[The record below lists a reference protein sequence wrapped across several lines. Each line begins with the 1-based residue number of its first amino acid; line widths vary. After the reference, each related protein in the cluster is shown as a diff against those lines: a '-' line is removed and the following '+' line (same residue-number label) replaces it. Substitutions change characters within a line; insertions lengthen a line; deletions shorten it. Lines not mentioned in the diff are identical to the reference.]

1 MEMRTNRLTDKAAII
16 CFAALAPLALTAATE
31 RYWQNGDG
39 DWTDKTHWSSS
50 KLPASDEWASWAA
63 DQSATVNVNTN
74 ARIGIWTLKDRGSG
88 DVTTVRW
95 TGTGTITNMST
106 STTYLGTRRHLIID
120 GPDVYVTKALSVHGT
135 NACLE
140 VRSGHLHTDNGITV
154 YKDSSL
160 LVSGG
165 RLTSSVTVNKGA
177 EMSVT
182 DGSAYIHS
190 TCSIHSNAVLS
201 LSGGTLTFSAAPT
214 LPASAFS
221 FTGGKIVWANTTELG
236 PGWAHLLPP
245 AGTIFEHRSSG
256 CGFRTSSATT
266 YDFDGT
272 YVATNRNTG
281 HPYVYNYKT
290 SLGFTG
296 NGTFIVDAFR
306 IRNGYTTTIRSKAL
320 KLGSGLKSE
329 TSGDATYSFPS
340 GIEFGAWDDW
350 DNNDKGSASYV
361 PNIRLAGRVAF
372 DTLDCIDGATAR
384 TITLVKCADSGMKS
398 LFASG
403 GGTVSL
409 TFSGGISAL
418 DELVVEEDSTLW
430 LTNSSG
436 SVSVKRIRL
445 GDGAFL
451 NVKAP
456 VEGCDTVILGA
467 GATLWTTNSTITAK
481 SIILGEGASLH
492 AKSLT
497 AGCNS
502 IVLGAGA
509 TLDIPGQ
516 SSVLRPRKLVLGDN
530 ARILMTVGLGSLEA
544 QLPPVVGDGAKII
557 LSMPQ
562 ALTAGKLHAIWGA
575 PAWDGDLSSL
585 VEIDGLDGSGWTLK
599 RVGAVAYLSDGTIP
613 AVTGNSTTPEWI
625 GETSSL
631 WSEKSNWTA
640 DTVLKGQKYGYFG
653 RDVNPYVTNDVARSI
668 RYPFF
673 RSNSGPY
680 YLAGEQITL
689 TYGTLSN
696 NNSNSIRD
704 DSPMPVVIDNYLV
717 FSGADAF
724 IRNTGSSCLLLRGGG
739 RAVGGIHVSGDVR
752 LGGEWRG
759 TTAALL
765 SSSARLTV
773 LPGAVLTLTATGE
786 AFNAPS
792 WLAVDGFLDVS
803 NTLASVSSAYWL
815 GNGAVRI
822 RDVDTG
828 QTASFTLGD
837 SLTLYPLNGWPTV
850 SSDAPTAAVTI
861 SAAETPTLGAQCNWR
876 YGPAAGAE
884 PETTEAE
891 RALKVAADATLSI
904 DTQNPETGAGHVITF
919 SDPIMGDGSVVKT
932 GAGTLSFAT
941 TNSVVAGTF
950 RVEEGSISLSGAA
963 ASAAEKGWTRVIA
976 AGTLVGAQE
985 ALPPRFKS
993 RIVESDGM
1001 SILEVRSERH
1011 TVIMLK

>member
-1 MEMRTNRLTDKAAII
+1 MDKPTNRLIHNAAAIAS
-16 CFAALAPLALTAATE
+16 FAVLAPLALTAATE

-39 DWTDKTHWSSS
+39 DWTDTAHWSSGR
-50 KLPASDEWASWAA
+50 LPASDEWASWSSGQAV
-63 DQSATVNVNTN
+63 TVNVNTN

-106 STTYLGTRRHLIID
+106 STTYVGTRRHLIID
-120 GPDVYVTKALSVHGT
+120 GPDVYVTKSLSVNGT

-154 YKDSSL
+154 HKDSSL

-165 RLTSSVTVNKGA
+165 RLTSSVTVNEDA

-182 DGSAYIHS
+182 DGSAYIYS

-245 AGTIFEHRSSG
+245 AGATFEHRSSG
-256 CGFRTSSATT
+256 CGFKTSAATT

-296 NGTFIVDAFR
+296 DGTFIVDAFR
-306 IRNGYTTTIRSKAL
+306 TRNGYTTTIRSKAV
-320 KLGSGLKSE
+320 KLGSGLKAES
-329 TSGDATYSFPS
+329 SGDAAYSFPS

-350 DNNDKGSASYV
+350 DNNDNGTASFV
-361 PNIRLAGRVAF
+361 PYIRLAGRVAF
-372 DTLDCIDGATAR
+372 DTLDCIDGTTSR
-384 TITLVKCADSGMKS
+384 TITLVKCVDSGMTS
-398 LFASG
+398 LSAEG
-403 GGTVSL
+403 GGSVSL
-409 TFSGGISAL
+409 TFTGGISAL
-418 DELVVEEDSTLW
+418 DALVVKAGTTLW
-430 LTNSSG
+430 LTNASG
-436 SVSVKRIRL
+436 NVSTKSIRL
-445 GDGAFL
+445 GDGA
-451 NVKAP
+451 
-456 VEGCDTVILGA
+456 
-467 GATLWTTNSTITAK
+467 TLHAS
-481 SIILGEGASLH
+481 ASL
-492 AKSLT
+492 AE
-497 AGCNS
+497 CNS

-516 SSVLRPRKLVLGDN
+516 SSVLRPRRLILGDN

-544 QLPPVVGDGAKII
+544 QLPPVIGDGAKII

-562 ALTAGKLHAIWGA
+562 TLTAGKLHAIWGA

-585 VEIDGLDGSGWTLK
+585 VEVDGLNGSGWTLK

-640 DTVLKGQKYGYFG
+640 DTVLNGQKYGYFG

-668 RYPFF
+668 RYPVF

-680 YLAGEQITL
+680 YLAGKQITL
-689 TYGTLSN
+689 TYGALKET
-696 NNSNSIRD
+696 SNSMRD
-704 DSPMPVVIDNYLV
+704 ESPMPVVIDNHLV
-717 FSGADAF
+717 FSASCAY
-724 IRNTGSSCLLLRGGG
+724 IRNTASSCLLLRGGG
-739 RAVGGIHVSGDVR
+739 RVTGGLYTLGDVR
-752 LGGEWRG
+752 LGGAWRG
-759 TTAALL
+759 TNAVLTT
-765 SSSARLTV
+765 SASRLTV
-773 LPGAVLTLTATGE
+773 LPGGTLTITATDG

-792 WLAVDGFLDVS
+792 WLAVDGLLDVS
-803 NTLASVSSAYWL
+803 NKLASVSSACWL

-828 QTASFTLGD
+828 QTASFTLAD

-850 SSDAPTAAVTI
+850 SSDAPAAAVTI
-861 SAAETPTLGAQCNWR
+861 SAAETPTLGALNNWG
-876 YGPAAGAE
+876 YGPAAGAV

-904 DTQNPETGAGHVITF
+904 DTQDPETGAGHVITF
-919 SDPIMGDGSVVKT
+919 ADPIMGDGSVVKT

-941 TNSVVAGTF
+941 TNSVIAGTF
-950 RVEEGSISLSGAA
+950 RVEEGAISISGA
-963 ASAAEKGWTRVIA
+963 ASAAAERGWTRVIA

-993 RIVESDGM
+993 RVVESDGM
-1001 SILEVRSERH
+1001 SILEVRSEQH
-1011 TVIMLK
+1011 TVIMVR